1 MNTTITPPAAATPS
15 SQWRAAGQ
23 PDPHG
28 TRYDCER
35 AALAMG
41 DLTDDE
47 LANGAFM
54 NYDQRPAVQEILDGK
69 RSSPIAWMTA
79 VKDRIRW
86 LSRALEATLARSD
99 QQDSLYAIRHPDD
112 LAVVRFA
119 LVMRDKLAAARAK
132 GRGGWEDRTYVD
144 ARELSEL
151 LRDHVEKGDPVDVA
165 NFAMML
171 QQRGESITTRL
182 DPVAAA
188 ARKLQAE
195 CFGAANAAG
204 WWHDVK
210 TGASI
215 TENPYCF
222 SNKLMLTVSELS
234 EAMEGDRKSLP
245 DDKLPHRPMRE
256 VELADAVIRI
266 FDLAGGFGL
275 DLAGAIS
282 EKLAFN
288 AQRPDHKIA
297 HRQAAGGKQY

>member
-1 MNTTITPPAAATPS
+1 MKTIT
-15 SQWRAAGQ
+15 R
-23 PDPHG
+23 
-28 TRYDCER
+28 
-35 AALAMG
+35 
-41 DLTDDE
+41 DDE
-47 LANGAFM
+47 
-54 NYDQRPAVQEILDGK
+54 NYH
-69 RSSPIAWMTA
+69 PI
-79 VKDRIRW
+79 
-86 LSRALEATLARSD
+86 EGHGFTLAPCPLCGSPAELWERTHAIGGALKAVMCTHGEEIAGLPNGCPMYLPTEDFYQSRKVDAVHVWNDFASTTRSL
-99 QQDSLYAIRHPDD
+99 QDL
-112 LAVVRFA
+112 RFA
-119 LVMRDKLAAARAK
+119 
-132 GRGGWEDRTYVD
+132 
-144 ARELSEL
+144 
-151 LRDHVEKGDPVDVA
+151 P
-165 NFAMML
+165 
-171 QQRGESITTRL
+171 L

-215 TENPYCF
+215 TDNPYCF